1 MNSEAADALSQSGT
15 RFLQVGDVRLEMLVK
30 GEGRPLLL
38 LHGMDGVEALA
49 PLIDR
54 LSATYTVHAPSHPGF
69 GASDL
74 PRSFSTVDDIGY
86 FYLDLLDQLDLRD
99 VVLAGFSFGG
109 WVAAEMLVKNNGR
122 IALSILGSPFGIE
135 TANRKTRKV
144 VDIFVQDGGTVERQS
159 QVTPAPKL
167 DLSALPDHVLE
178 RRVRNAEATMLFGW
192 SPYMC
197 NPKLR
202 HRLHRVAT
210 PTLVLWGEDDA
221 IASLDYGRDYAA
233 LIPGAGFET
242 LSGCGHRIYIDR
254 PDAAAAAIENFV
266 QRTVATAA

>member
-1 MNSEAADALSQSGT
+1 MNSEAADALSPSGT

-38 LHGMDGVEALA
+38 LHGMDGIEAMA
-49 PLIDR
+49 PLIDL
-54 LSATYTVHAPSHPGF
+54 LSSSYRVYAPSHPGF
-69 GASDL
+69 GGSDL
-74 PRSFSTVDDIGY
+74 PRAFSTVDDLGY
-86 FYLDLLDQLDLRD
+86 FYLDLLDQLDLRN

-109 WVAAEMLVKNNGR
+109 WIAAEMLVKNNER
-122 IALSILGSPFGIE
+122 IALSVLGAPFGIE
-135 TANRKTRKV
+135 TANRKTRRV
-144 VDIFVQDGGTVERQS
+144 VDIFVQDGRSVDARS
-159 QVTPAPKL
+159 QLTPVPKL
-167 DLSALPDHVLE
+167 DLAALPEEVLE

-202 HRLHRVAT
+202 HRLHRITT
-210 PTLVLWGEDDA
+210 PTLVLWGQEDA

-242 LSGCGHRIYIDR
+242 IPDCGHRIYVDR
-254 PDAAAAAIENFV
+254 PDAAASSIEAFV
-266 QRTVATAA
+266 QRAVSVAA

>member
-1 MNSEAADALSQSGT
+1 MNSEAADALSPSGT

-54 LSATYTVHAPSHPGF
+54 LSATCKVYAPSHPGF
-69 GASDL
+69 GGSDL
-74 PRSFSTVDDIGY
+74 PRSFSTVDDLGY

-99 VVLAGFSFGG
+99 VFLAGFSFGG
-109 WVAAEMLVKNNGR
+109 WIAAEMLVKNSDR
-122 IALSILGSPFGIE
+122 VALSVLGAPFGIE
-135 TANRKTRKV
+135 TANRKTRRV
-144 VDIFVQDGGTVERQS
+144 VDIFVQDGGTVEHRS
-159 QVTPAPKL
+159 QVTPVAKL
-167 DLSALPDHVLE
+167 DAASLPEEVLE

-202 HRLHRVAT
+202 HRLHRITT

-233 LIPGAGFET
+233 LIPGAAFET
-242 LSGCGHRIYIDR
+242 LSGCGHRIYVDR
-254 PDAAAAAIENFV
+254 PDAAADSIHNFARRAV
-266 QRTVATAA
+266 TAAA